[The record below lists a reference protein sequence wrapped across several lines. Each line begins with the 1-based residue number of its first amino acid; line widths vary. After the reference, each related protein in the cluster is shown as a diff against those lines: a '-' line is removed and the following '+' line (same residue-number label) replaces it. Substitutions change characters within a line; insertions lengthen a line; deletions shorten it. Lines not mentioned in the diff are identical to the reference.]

1 MSCTSPS
8 ATSSATWSS
17 GNGFG
22 SVTTG
27 TKESKASGIKPV
39 DWNKAGGL
47 NAGLD
52 LALIKNTE
60 INGFIL

>member
-1 MSCTSPS
+1 MSCTS
-8 ATSSATWSS
+8 SSAASS
-17 GNGFG
+17 GSSSNSFS

-27 TKESKASGIKPV
+27 TKESKASEIEPV
-39 DWNKAGGL
+39 DWNKAAGL
-47 NAGLD
+47 YAGLD